1 MLPIFRND
9 APRRASSSKGEI
21 PMNSFMKL
29 ATVSALA
36 LMVAAPAMAQNNSTG
51 LTALN
56 DQIDDITDDVND
68 DLTAGDDADRF
79 GPNGVAQGWRGS
91 FALSASGT
99 SGNTDDGDLSAAGRL
114 TYGVGDWNHLI
125 GFAAEYGEANGTT
138 SEESF
143 FATYEGSRYF
153 TEQFYF
159 FGLARYQYEGF
170 LTEEVT
176 DAAGNVSTQEDVGAT
191 TTDAFLGFGPGYRV
205 INKPGQTWRVQ
216 AGPGIRYVKQADGVS
231 NTDAGF
237 IVTSR
242 YFYNFNDQVSF
253 TMDTDVLGSETDTV
267 FENDA
272 GMNYRLSDNLSTR
285 VSYRTTY
292 NTDPAIGKKSTD
304 NKLGVSLV
312 LGF

>member
-1 MLPIFRND
+1 
-9 APRRASSSKGEI
+9 
-21 PMNSFMKL
+21 MNKFTKF

-36 LMVAAPAMAQNNSTG
+36 LMVAAPAMAQNAGNRV
-51 LTALN
+51 LN
-56 DQIDDITDDVND
+56 DSIDDITTDVNR
-68 DLTAGDDADRF
+68 DLNRSADADRF

-99 SGNTDDGDLSAAGRL
+99 SGNTDEGDLTAAGRL

-138 SEESF
+138 SEEKF

-153 TEQFYF
+153 TEQFYM
-159 FGLARYQYEGF
+159 FGVARYQYDGF
-170 LTEEVT
+170 LTKEVT
-176 DAAGNVSTQEDVGAT
+176 DAAGNVSRVEDKGAS

-205 INKPGQTWRVQ
+205 INNPNQTWRVQ
-216 AGPGIRYVKQADGVS
+216 AGPGIRYVKKADRTS

-242 YFYNFNDQVSF
+242 YFYGINDQVSF
-253 TMDTDVLGSETDTV
+253 TMDTDILGSETDTI
-267 FENDA
+267 FANDA
-272 GMNYRLSDNLSTR
+272 GINYKLTDNLSTR
-285 VSYRTTY
+285 VSYRTEY
-292 NTDPAIGKKSTD
+292 NTDPAAGQKSTD
-304 NKLGVSLV
+304 NTFGVSLV